1 MGDMSETATIEQS
14 QEGGRIVSASAPL
27 NAVAE
32 MEPSE
37 FANILLEIQ
46 EQPAW
51 RTTADIE
58 ADYYDG
64 NQLDS
69 ETLEAMKE
77 LGMAPIIENL
87 TAPTIDAVLGLEAK
101 TRLDWKI
108 ATNATRI
115 SPKLPRR

>member
-1 MGDMSETATIEQS
+1 MGNMSETATIEQS

-32 MEPSE
+32 MEPNE

-46 EQPAW
+46 EQPSW

-69 ETLEAMKE
+69 ETLAAMKE

-87 TAPTIDAVLGLEAK
+87 TAPTIDAVLGL
-101 TRLDWKI
+101 
-108 ATNATRI
+108 
-115 SPKLPRR
+115 